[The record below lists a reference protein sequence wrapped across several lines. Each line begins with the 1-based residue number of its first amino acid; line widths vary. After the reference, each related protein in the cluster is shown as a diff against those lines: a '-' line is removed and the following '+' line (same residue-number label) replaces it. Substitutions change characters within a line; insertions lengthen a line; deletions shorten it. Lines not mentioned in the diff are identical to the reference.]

1 MTPILFI
8 LATFAL
14 GYGLLRAITSGLE
27 HDQ

>member
-1 MTPILFI
+1 MTPILLI

-27 HDQ
+27 RNP